1 MNITSI
7 LLFIILLLVV
17 GADFLFTKLRKKNNA
32 DVLKLESKREVKET
46 KKTLIK
52 NKKIQFVIVFV
63 IWVLLLI
70 FDIYDSTI
78 DKPLIYNYN
87 ELFIVVLVVLFYIV
101 FSINASLK
109 INNLDSKKNK
119 AREIVF
125 TFFSLIL
132 SVMIFY
138 INMLSIDANQ
148 EKIEKFESLKSEV
161 ISTYYGDGKE
171 KDIVLVNENNFE
183 AIEEFD
189 LDIINE
195 KYYENKFYLISSKFK
210 IEEGSI
216 MGFKSSDTP
225 TKTVNYP
232 TLTESQYN
240 SFVRNNNN
248 LFSEFQSILGKLDKF
263 LPRSGFSKINYM
275 DYEGILNYNNTQTNL
290 SGVIFYRY
298 HFNTIK
304 INSITPRY
312 RYSSDY
318 KVYYHSN
325 YIGPYEDWYGTGSYY
340 YSNRFR
346 KYFWKNDVDGYR
358 FDEYELD
365 LQKDKTTRTLSFY
378 NISVDIIE
386 NPLPKKYLKLPKAV
400 RLENVDEL
408 IDQFD
413 IDNKMFNKFYE
424 IKNVQAIS
432 KNYSTTNYY
441 KPLNKFYRNS
451 IEYDY
456 FFNNKINYI
465 SNSVQWEIEE
475 IIDENFITN
484 NYNVLGFIL
493 SFLIVVYAFRISILI
508 LIRVSMKLFQGLRWS
523 FKTYFE

>member
-17 GADFLFTKLRKKNNA
+17 GADFLFTKLRKNNN
-32 DVLKLESKREVKET
+32 DDLLKIGSKTESKKI
-46 KKTLIK
+46 KKTILK
-52 NKKIQFVIVFV
+52 NKKIQFLIVLV

-87 ELFIVVLVVLFYIV
+87 ELFIVGIVVLFYIV
-101 FSINASLK
+101 FSINSSLK

-119 AREIVF
+119 AREVVF

-138 INMLSIDANQ
+138 INMISIDLNQ
-148 EKIEKFESLKSEV
+148 EKIKKFESLKSEV

-210 IEEGSI
+210 IEESSI
-216 MGFKSSDTP
+216 MGYRSSDIP

-263 LPRSGFSKINYM
+263 LPRSGFSKINNG
-275 DYEGILNYNNTQTNL
+275 DYEGYLNYNYTRTNL
-290 SGVIFYRY
+290 SGVIFYNY

-304 INSITPRY
+304 INSITPGY

-358 FDEYELD
+358 FDVYELD
-365 LQKDKTTRTLSFY
+365 LQKDKTRTLTHY
-378 NISVDIIE
+378 NISADIIE
-386 NPLPKKYLKLPKAV
+386 NPLPSKYLNLPKFV

-413 IDNKMFNKFYE
+413 IDYKMFNKFYE

-432 KNYSTTNYY
+432 KNYSNTNYY
-441 KPLNKFYRNS
+441 KPLNKFVRNS

-484 NYNVLGFIL
+484 NYNVFGFIL
-493 SFLIVVYAFRISILI
+493 NFLIVVYALRISILI
-508 LIRVSMKLFQGLRWS
+508 LIRVSTKLFQGLSWS